1 MSLVGNLED
10 LGLGEIL
17 QIVSLSRKS
26 GVLTLQCTDK
36 EGKIYFS
43 DGQVTRACVDTR
55 RENFGEVLVHR
66 EVASVEA
73 ICDAVQVVLD
83 ADGETTL
90 SQVLSDKHGIAQEK
104 VDGLA
109 KETVEGIVYSFFAWE
124 EGTFSFA
131 LGENAEL
138 GEGPFHPL
146 HFVFESGLNPQWLAM
161 EGSRILDEKRHR
173 GEAPDDVDDTPPI
186 EALNALM
193 ADVTGSAPH
202 PAEEETVTV
211 ESEQATP
218 EATSAAAAPEGASIL
233 YVIDDDDV
241 TREALGEAFKQ
252 FGVRSEF
259 FSETADYLSAL
270 AQAPV
275 GAQPIAVIDLIMPRV
290 DGSGILGG
298 LELLESVRQA
308 YPELPVVII
317 SDHPN
322 PDAAERIRA
331 LGVADLLLKPKKSEV
346 RTPEGREALTD
357 LAATVVARLQ
367 NLSSPELV
375 EKRVGSDM
383 FNLGEAMRLE
393 FGEGDADFVPAR
405 GPQSPGLH
413 LLRGMLAELQNPALG
428 GGIILL
434 VLRFASE
441 LMNRAVIFV
450 VKDDAV
456 AGLGQFGIES
466 SEEPADVLVRKMSIP
481 RDTGSV
487 FDRLVEG
494 MTVQRVKLGD
504 SEWDNYLRSHLGG
517 GDPVEV
523 FLGPIISEGKVVA
536 VLYGDN
542 LPEAAPVGDTESLE
556 IFLSQAGIAME
567 KALLERRLRVKA
579 DD

>member
-1 MSLVGNLED
+1 M
-10 LGLGEIL
+10 
-17 QIVSLSRKS
+17 
-26 GVLTLQCTDK
+26 
-36 EGKIYFS
+36 
-43 DGQVTRACVDTR
+43 TRACVDTR
-55 RENFGEVLVHR
+55 RENFGEMLVAR

-73 ICDAVQVVLD
+73 ICDAVQVVL
-83 ADGETTL
+83 ASDGETSL
-90 SQVLSDKHGIAQEK
+90 AQALAEKRGVAQEK

-109 KETVEGIVYSFFAWE
+109 KEAVEGVVYSFFAWE

-131 LGENAEL
+131 LGEDAEL
-138 GEGPFHPL
+138 EEGPFHPL
-146 HFVFESGLNPQWLAM
+146 HFVFAPGLNPQWLAM

-173 GEAPDDVDDTPPI
+173 GESPDVVDDTPPI
-186 EALNALM
+186 EALQALM
-193 ADVTGSAPH
+193 PGK
-202 PAEEETVTV
+202 
-211 ESEQATP
+211 
-218 EATSAAAAPEGASIL
+218 AAAPPAPVAQESSEVSETAPPQAAPEAPVEPPAEAPAETSSRL
-233 YVIDDDDV
+233 YVIDDDEV
-241 TREALGEAFKQ
+241 TRGSLAEVFDQ
-252 FGVRSEF
+252 FGVHSEF
-259 FSETADYLSAL
+259 FAEAPAFLEAL
-270 AQAPV
+270 AQTSAGV
-275 GAQPIAVIDLIMPRV
+275 QPIAVIDLIMPRA

-298 LELLESVRQA
+298 LELLENVRQA
-308 YPELPVVII
+308 YPELAVVII

-322 PDAAERIRA
+322 PEAAEKIRA
-331 LGVADLLLKPKKSEV
+331 MGVADLLLKPKKSEV
-346 RTPEGREALTD
+346 RTPEGQEALSD

-367 NLSSPELV
+367 SLSSPELV

-383 FNLGEAMRLE
+383 FNLGEEMRLE
-393 FGEGDADFVPAR
+393 FGDTDADFVPAR

-466 SEEPADVLVRKMSIP
+466 NEEPADVLVRKMSIP

-487 FDRLVEG
+487 FDRLIEE
-494 MTVQRVKLGD
+494 MCVQRLKLGD
-504 SEWDNYLRSHLGG
+504 NEWDNYLRSQLGG
-517 GDPVEV
+517 GDPAEV

-542 LPEAAPVGDTESLE
+542 LPEATPVGDTESLE

-567 KALLERRLRVKA
+567 KALLERRLRVKS